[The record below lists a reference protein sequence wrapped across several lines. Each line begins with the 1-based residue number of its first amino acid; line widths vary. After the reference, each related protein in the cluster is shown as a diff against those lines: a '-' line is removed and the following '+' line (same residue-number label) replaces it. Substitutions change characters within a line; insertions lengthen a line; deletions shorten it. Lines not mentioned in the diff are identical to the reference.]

1 MSRAE
6 KSRIDDQRILHA
18 AMRQDLGTFTAKVF
32 STVSPG
38 DVYHHNWHIDAV
50 HHALMQ
56 IYQGENRRLIITQ
69 PPRSLKSICTSVAFV
84 AWSIGHDPSKRFACI
99 SYSNELA
106 GSFAR
111 QFRNVVTSEWYRAI
125 FPNVR
130 LSKDTET
137 ECVTTKRGGRFAL
150 SVGGSFTGR
159 GGDIIIIDDPIKA
172 DDAQSEKARRA
183 VNDWYTTTLSSR
195 LNDKKTGA
203 IILVMQRLHEDD
215 LAGQLLRKNGWH
227 HLDLPAIA
235 ENDQDIPV
243 GPGVVHRRRK
253 GEVLHPARESL
264 ALLEEIR
271 REMGSLTFS
280 AQYQQRPVPLEGNLI
295 KRDWIKWYETPPNRS
310 IGAQIVQSWDV
321 ASTTGDTRDWSVCTT
336 WMKVKRHYYL
346 LDVWRGRL
354 EFPQLRHK
362 LISLAREHAPT
373 RILIE
378 QAGAGLHLIQE
389 LRANP
394 VPGVPLPIGIK
405 PIGDKLVRMEA
416 QCARFEAGQVFL
428 PKEAPW
434 LSEFL
439 HEILAF
445 PNARHD
451 DQIDSVSQFLK
462 WAEANEP
469 TFAMVATAVKIF
481 QNGEVIAD
489 TTGINPRSN

>member
-1 MSRAE
+1 MSRPAVGL
-6 KSRIDDQRILHA
+6 SDQKILRGA
-18 AMRQDLGTFTAKVF
+18 LREDLGTFTAQVF
-32 STVSPG
+32 FTVSPG
-38 DVYHHNWHIDAV
+38 DDYLHNWHIDAV
-50 HHALMQ
+50 NHELMQ
-56 IYQGENRRLIITQ
+56 IHQGKNRRLIITQ

-84 AWSIGHDPSKRFACI
+84 AWSIGHDPSKRFACV
-99 SYSNELA
+99 SYSHELA
-106 GSFAR
+106 ASFAR
-111 QFRNVVTSEWYRAI
+111 QFRAVITSDWYRAL
-125 FPNVR
+125 FPTVR

-137 ECVTTKRGGRFAL
+137 ECVTTKGGGRFAVP
-150 SVGGSFTGR
+150 VGGSFTGR
-159 GGDIIIIDDPIKA
+159 GADVIIIDDPMKA

-183 VNDWYTTTLSSR
+183 VNDWYATTLLSR
-195 LNDKKTGA
+195 LDDKQSGA

-215 LAGQLLRKNGWH
+215 PAGKLLREDGWR

-235 ENDQDIPV
+235 EDDQEIPI
-243 GPGVVHRRRK
+243 GPDVVHRRHK
-253 GEVLHPARESL
+253 GEVLHPEREPL

-280 AQYQQRPVPLEGNLI
+280 AQYLQRPVPLEGNLI
-295 KRDWIKWYETPPNRS
+295 KRAWIKWYESAPPRS
-310 IGAQIVQSWDV
+310 TGAQVVQSWDV
-321 ASTTGDTRDWSVCTT
+321 ASTTGDARDWSVCTT
-336 WMKVKRHYYL
+336 WLTVKRNYYL

-362 LISLAREHAPT
+362 VISLAREHAPN

-378 QAGAGLHLIQE
+378 QAGPGLHLIQE
-389 LRANP
+389 LKTNP
-394 VPGVPLPIGIK
+394 VRGVPVPIGIK

-451 DQIDSVSQFLK
+451 DQIDSISQFLK
-462 WAEANEP
+462 RAEANET
-469 TFAMVATAVKIF
+469 TFVMISTAVKIF
-481 QNGEVIAD
+481 QYGEVIAD
-489 TTGINPRSN
+489 TTGMDHGSN